1 MPARSSRFV
10 LDTSDP
16 ELARVQFES
25 FVKQMPLLYAILVLN
40 AGAIVVEFFRVERIW
55 ITAVVLT

>member
-1 MPARSSRFV
+1 M

-16 ELARVQFES
+16 ELARAQFES

-40 AGAIVVEFFRVERIW
+40 AAAIVVEFFRVERIW

>member
-1 MPARSSRFV
+1 M

-40 AGAIVVEFFRVERIW
+40 AAAIVVEFFRVERIW